1 MTLVCM
7 STVRKLKQ
15 ASDAMNYRDTEVIV
29 LDTKL
34 TPKAKKHV
42 AECVEKR
49 ICLCGCGKPI
59 LKRGLAAN
67 CYYAWRRVKAG
78 MKKSEAAHYDA
89 GLIRRGL
96 LLAAQGI
103 RAIRNTTVFDKA
115 AS

>member
-1 MTLVCM
+1 
-7 STVRKLKQ
+7 
-15 ASDAMNYRDTEVIV
+15 MNYPDTEVIV

-42 AECVEKR
+42 QECVEKGV
-49 ICLCGCGKPI
+49 CLCGCGKPI

-78 MKKSEAAHYDA
+78 MKKAEAAHFDA

-96 LLAAQGI
+96 LLSAQAI
-103 RAIRNTTVFDKA
+103 RAMKHSTVFDRA
-115 AS
+115 AL